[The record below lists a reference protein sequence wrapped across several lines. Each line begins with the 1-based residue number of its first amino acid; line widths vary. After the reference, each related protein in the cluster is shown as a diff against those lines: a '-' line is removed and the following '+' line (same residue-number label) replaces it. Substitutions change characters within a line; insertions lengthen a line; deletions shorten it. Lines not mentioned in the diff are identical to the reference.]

1 MDDKKDKEPRAKKA
15 RKDLG
20 KNLKESLEKNCEE
33 KENICE
39 VKFSSSMKD
48 AVKTLC
54 KVCGQAV
61 TLTTMRGHTK
71 SAHGMSI
78 AEYKDKYG
86 NHRSQIIERILHRCG
101 LCHQVCRLYS
111 L

>member
-20 KNLKESLEKNCEE
+20 NNLKESLEKNCEE

-61 TLTTMRGHTK
+61 TLITMRGHTK

-101 LCHQVCRLYS
+101 LCRQVCRLYS